1 MQFVVLS
8 PDTVKDG
15 CVSLAALS
23 CQGFCCIDSIN
34 MFVFLTHRQRYGIYA
49 TFVTC
54 RDRVKLHPVTQ
65 CPCCGID
72 ILCVYIE
79 CSIML

>member
-1 MQFVVLS
+1 
-8 PDTVKDG
+8 
-15 CVSLAALS
+15 
-23 CQGFCCIDSIN
+23 
-34 MFVFLTHRQRYGIYA
+34 MFVFLTYRQRYGIYA

-65 CPCCGID
+65 CPCCVVD

-79 CSIML
+79 YSIML

>member
-34 MFVFLTHRQRYGIYA
+34 MFVIFLCI
-49 TFVTC
+49 
-54 RDRVKLHPVTQ
+54 DSVKGV
-65 CPCCGID
+65 
-72 ILCVYIE
+72 CV
-79 CSIML
+79 SFAVWVSVA